1 MTYTLKEEVAV
12 KASKKSKLQQAQ
24 EKLEAAFNQTNIKIE
39 ELGSST
45 KKLYES
51 LTNLQD
57 LFDKIRNIPSDKRLE
72 YKNLE
77 QTRSNW
83 KEQAEKIE
91 EDYNKLTIKS
101 LGAGAVGAGL
111 GLAVVTLGPNAAMGI
126 ATTFGVASTGTA
138 ISTLSGAAATNAA
151 LAWLGG
157 GALLAS
163 GGGMAA
169 GQALI
174 ALTGPVGWSIT
185 GLTLL
190 SSAILF
196 MKNSSDKKDIENI
209 FIAIS
214 HRDIKSYELAL
225 VEINERIVRIKDE
238 SKKLNDSIR
247 MIKTFGL
254 DYNLMTEDQQY
265 VLGSYVNLMLSSTQ
279 LLINPIKGLEA
290 KFTNEDFKSY
300 LFLKEPAVDEST
312 CIKYRNFIISLANML
327 YKIILDDKRKKLL
340 WKSFRNNKDL
350 LDSMGISKE
359 EFNIDFMNTVFEA
372 LDFKYKMNNNK
383 QG

>member
-1 MTYTLKEEVAV
+1 M

-24 EKLEAAFNQTNIKIE
+24 EKLEAAINQTNIKIE

-77 QTRSNW
+77 QIRSNW

-91 EDYNKLTIKS
+91 EAYNKLAIKN

-111 GLAVVTLGPNAAMGI
+111 GLAVVTLGPTAAMGF

-138 ISTLSGAAATNAA
+138 ISALSGAAATNAA

-157 GALLAS
+157 GALVAS

-169 GQALI
+169 GQALL
-174 ALTGPVGWSIT
+174 ALTGPTGWAIA

-190 SSAILF
+190 SSCLLF
-196 MKNSSDKKDIENI
+196 IKNSNDKKDLENI

-214 HRDIKSYELAL
+214 QRDIKSYEIAL
-225 VEINERIVRIKDE
+225 VELNERIDRIVDE
-238 SKKLNDSIR
+238 SEKLNEATGT
-247 MIKTFGL
+247 IKTFGL

-265 VLGSYVNLMLSSTQ
+265 ALGSYVNLMLSSTQ
-279 LLINPIKGLEA
+279 LLINPIKGLET
-290 KFTNEDFKSY
+290 KFTDEDFKSY
-300 LFLKEPAVDEST
+300 LFSKEQKVETST
-312 CIKYRNFIISLANML
+312 CIKYKDFIISIANMF
-327 YKIILDDKRKKLL
+327 YRIILDDKRKKLL
-340 WKSFRNNKDL
+340 WKSFKNNKDL
-350 LDSMGISKE
+350 LDSMEISKE
-359 EFNIDFMNTVFEA
+359 EFNIDLMNTVFEA
-372 LDFKYKMNNNK
+372 LDFKYKMNNNN
-383 QG
+383 